1 MEFSLN
7 HTSLRKPHY
16 ENHTSLRK
24 EGPRKH
30 RDQGK
35 SQDQIHGLLNIMT
48 SHVASTYDQ
57 PQAPLTS
64 MLCIRKHRVHIPE
77 GKFPGDT
84 LDTMLPQINMKTF
97 VTIPDKA
104 EPGGTLFVD
113 FVVLHIPADKRPGET
128 ILCNHGGQEK
138 KWDIEEH
145 AVPGCVNAFIEK
157 VDYVAPVAEPTD
169 IGGPSKDVNQT
180 EPSKQPKKRGRPKKK
195 ETTSQESSSKRRDSK
210 KTTDSSNDPPKK
222 RVSKQNIDSQPAQ
235 AQPARSKIDKVTSPA
250 GYTMEDT
257 AKTAKKTLT
266 CDGCSI
272 DIKKGDK
279 YHPCSEENQDYD
291 LCKDCY
297 QAELEKLCGRSRRRM
312 VQKEAVADAP
322 VQEEVVDSHE
332 EAVAD
337 APVQEEVVDSHEE
350 AVADAPVQEEVV
362 DSHEEA
368 VADATVQEEVTEPH
382 EEAASADAPM
392 QEQTS
397 TDPPVQAVQ
406 QAAASSSQHHFQ
418 DDSED
423 EDDVPEQPMSKKAT
437 SKKPSKK
444 RKGTSMLAISKVE
457 PHLQATSKILQQ
469 VLEQQARITSFIS
482 KVKSGELPPTADP
495 PEPLFQ
501 VRAPK
506 TFVEAP
512 RAVSETALKIM
523 GQSDAIADEQ
533 GEAAF
538 HCLVKNGT
546 DLDGRRFPY
555 DWRSVRGY
563 GKNPLNVSPIH
574 DILTACPDKWDKDA
588 ITHMWEYGYNPPLV
602 YVPIIY
608 KTGGNCDR
616 LDAVFLHPDGTL
628 TQRAY
633 VSEWLMDDLY
643 PGWRARNFFVEEY
656 L

>member
-1 MEFSLN
+1 
-7 HTSLRKPHY
+7 
-16 ENHTSLRK
+16 
-24 EGPRKH
+24 
-30 RDQGK
+30 
-35 SQDQIHGLLNIMT
+35 MT

-57 PQAPLTS
+57 PQPQAASFTEMIKFQL
-64 MLCIRKHRVHIPE
+64 RVPIPE

-84 LDTMLPQINMKTF
+84 VRLSRIGNTASI
-97 VTIPDKA
+97 TIPPKA
-104 EPGGTLFVD
+104 EPGGTLTVD
-113 FVVLHIPADKRPGET
+113 FEVVAVPTDKRPGET
-128 ILCNHGGQEK
+128 MICIHNGQQMNYLIP
-138 KWDIEEH
+138 DD
-145 AVPGCVNAFIEK
+145 AVPGKRNLSYHIS
-157 VDYVAPVAEPTD
+157 DYAPPVPKPTD
-169 IGGPSKDVNQT
+169 IGEPSKDLNQT

-195 ETTSQESSSKRRDSK
+195 ETTSHESSSQTLDSRTTDSSSK
-210 KTTDSSNDPPKK
+210 LTEKQSPKETTDSSNEPPKK
-222 RVSKQNIDSQPAQ
+222 RGSKQNMDSQPAQ
-235 AQPARSKIDKVTSPA
+235 TQPARSKCDKVTSPA
-250 GYTMEDT
+250 GYAMEDSN
-257 AKTAKKTLT
+257 KTAKDNIH
-266 CDGCSI
+266 CDICEI
-272 DIKKGDK
+272 AIQKGDK
-279 YHPCSEENQDYD
+279 YRPCSEKTEDYD
-291 LCKDCY
+291 LCVTCFEKA
-297 QAELEKLCGRSRRRM
+297 QEKLCGGGRSRRRM
-312 VQKEAVADAP
+312 VQEETVADP
-322 VQEEVVDSHE
+322 QEEVVNPPE

-337 APVQEEVVDSHEE
+337 APVQEEVADPPEE
-350 AVADAPVQEEVV
+350 AVADAPVQGEVF
-362 DSHEEA
+362 DPPEEA
-368 VADATVQEEVTEPH
+368 VVDPPEEAIAEPHEKIVVDPPEEVTEPH

-397 TDPPVQAVQ
+397 ADPPVQAVQ
-406 QAAASSSQHHFQ
+406 EAAASSSQHHFQ

-423 EDDVPEQPMSKKAT
+423 EDDVPEKPMSKKAT

-444 RKGTSMLAISKVE
+444 RKGTSMVAISKVE

-512 RAVSETALKIM
+512 RAVSETSLKIM

-546 DLDGRRFPY
+546 GLDGRRFPY

-602 YVPIIY
+602 YVPVIY
-608 KTGGNCDR
+608 KTGGNCDKM
-616 LDAVFLHPDGTL
+616 DAVFLHPDGTL
-628 TQRAY
+628 TKRAY